1 MAAQKLRSRL
11 CRLSIFLLSVPAV
24 ISTSTID
31 NGKLLSVN
39 GISYYSGGNS
49 VSSLITSVDFNSTQF
64 DDIVPIT
71 VIRTDETLLTK
82 SSLSE
87 IIANY
92 SATDDVFQAGF
103 LETVFLLYDGHGRGQ
118 IDPTAKQTFKD
129 LGSSLLMASPAY
141 RPEAHITP
149 AKIRHDLPKGPYFYS
164 PKTGELYQA
173 FRLYADH
180 QLAFTEAA
188 LSDGAGGFK
197 PLPAAVSGAMT
208 KSVAVPSRLYY
219 TPSSQKPLAGLR
231 VGIKDIFD
239 LKGLRTSGGNR
250 AYYDL
255 YPPRNTTGP
264 ALQRLIDAGAV
275 VIGKMGT
282 VQFANGDNPTADWV
296 DFHCPFN
303 PRGDGY
309 QAPGGSSSG
318 PGAGMASYDWLDI
331 AIGSDTGGS
340 MRSPGGM
347 QGLFA
352 NRPSTGAVNLDNVIP
367 LCHALDTAG
376 VFARNAAT
384 WSKVMHAWYENFTDY
399 TEYPKK
405 LFYQNSSFPAV
416 NTTAGALIEEFV
428 GKVEKF
434 LGAKREFVNISSQ
447 WEETQPSGTAA
458 ISKFLNTTYASL
470 VSVDQYRSL
479 SLPFYE
485 DYAAKHEGRRPF
497 VNPGPL
503 ARWAWGQENG
513 GDAAYD
519 EALKNKTVFKDW
531 WETKGFGKADDTT
544 CSEGIYIYPYSRG
557 ETQYR
562 NAYFSAP
569 SAPPMGFSDGRIA
582 VLAGAPDL
590 VVPVGEIPYNSTISL
605 KTEYMPVTMSFVA
618 ARGCDLML
626 VNLIEDMEQAGILK
640 PVSTGSRMYP
650 E

>member
-1 MAAQKLRSRL
+1 MAARNVGSRL
-11 CRLSIFLLSVPAV
+11 LGLSAFFFSIPTVF
-24 ISTSTID
+24 STPTLD

-39 GISYYSGGNS
+39 GIDYYSGGDA
-49 VSSLITSVDFNSTQF
+49 VSTFITSANFNSTQF
-64 DDIVPIT
+64 EDVVPIT
-71 VIRTDETLLTK
+71 VIRTDQSVFTK
-82 SSLSE
+82 EVLSE
-87 IIANY
+87 IISNY
-92 SATDDVFQAGF
+92 SATDDVFQSGF
-103 LETVFLLYDGHGRGQ
+103 LETVFLLYEGHGRSQ
-118 IDPTAKQTFKD
+118 VDSTVKQAFKD
-129 LGSSLLMASPAY
+129 LGNSLVMASSAY
-141 RPEAHITP
+141 RPEAHLMP
-149 AKIRHDLPKGPYFYS
+149 AKLRRDLPKGPYFYS

-173 FRLYADH
+173 FRLYSDH

-188 LSDGAGGFK
+188 LSDGAGGFTS
-197 PLPAAVSGAMT
+197 LPAAVSVS
-208 KSVAVPSRLYY
+208 KSSVAVPSRLYY
-219 TPSSQKPLAGLR
+219 TPTSEKPLAGLR

-275 VIGKMGT
+275 VVGKMGT

-405 LFYQNSSFPAV
+405 LFYQNSSFPSAD
-416 NTTAGALIEEFV
+416 TPAGALIEDLV
-428 GKVEKF
+428 RKVEKF
-434 LGAKREFVNISSQ
+434 LGTKRELVNITSH
-447 WEETQPSGTAA
+447 WEKTQSPEIPA
-458 ISKFLNTTYASL
+458 ISSLLNTTYAIL
-470 VSVDQYRSL
+470 TSVDQYRSL
-479 SLPFYE
+479 SVPFYA
-485 DYAAKHEGRRPF
+485 DYAEKHDGRRPF
-497 VNPGPL
+497 INPGPL
-503 ARWAWGQENG
+503 ARWTWGQNNG
-513 GDAAYD
+513 GNVAYD
-519 EALKNKTVFKDW
+519 EAIQNKTIFKNW
-531 WETKGFGKADDTT
+531 WETKGYGKADERT
-544 CSEGIYIYPYSRG
+544 CSEGIYIYPYTKG

-569 SAPPMGFSDGRIA
+569 TAPPMGFSDGRIA
-582 VLAGAPDL
+582 VLAGVPDL
-590 VVPVGEIPYNSTISL
+590 VVPVGEIPYNSTVSL

-618 ARGCDLML
+618 ARGCDLMV
-626 VNLIEDMEQAGILK
+626 VNLIEDMEKAGILK
-640 PVSTGSRMYP
+640 PVSTGPRMYP

>member
-1 MAAQKLRSRL
+1 MAATNVGSRL
-11 CRLSIFLLSVPAV
+11 LGLSALFLSIPTVLSTLV
-24 ISTSTID
+24 D
-31 NGKLLSVN
+31 NGKLLSIN
-39 GISYYSGGNS
+39 GIDYYSGGNA
-49 VSSLITSVDFNSTQF
+49 VSTLITSVDFNSTQF
-64 DDIVPIT
+64 EDIVPFT
-71 VIRTDETLLTK
+71 VIRTDQLLTND
-82 SSLSE
+82 SLSD
-87 IIANY
+87 IISNY
-92 SATDDVFQAGF
+92 SATDDVFQIGF
-103 LETVFLLYDGHGRGQ
+103 LETVFLLYEGHGRGNV
-118 IDPTAKQTFKD
+118 DTTVKQAFKD
-129 LGSSLLMASPAY
+129 LGSSLVMASSAY
-141 RPEAHITP
+141 RPEAYLMP
-149 AKIRHDLPKGPYFYS
+149 AKLRHNLPKGPYFYS
-164 PKTGELYQA
+164 PKTGEVHQA
-173 FRLYADH
+173 FRLYSDH

-219 TPSSQKPLAGLR
+219 MPTSGKPLAGLR

-399 TEYPKK
+399 RKYPKK
-405 LFYQNSSFPAV
+405 LFYQSSSFPSA
-416 NTTAGALIEEFV
+416 NTTAGALIEDLVLKIEN
-428 GKVEKF
+428 F
-434 LGAKREFVNISSQ
+434 LGVEREFVNISSH
-447 WEETQPSGTAA
+447 WEETQSSGTPG
-458 ISKFLNTTYASL
+458 ISKLLNTTYASL

-479 SLPFYE
+479 SLPFYA
-485 DYAAKHEGRRPF
+485 DYAAKHDGRRPF

-503 ARWAWGQENG
+503 ARWAWGQDNG
-513 GDAAYD
+513 GNSAYD
-519 EALKNKTVFKDW
+519 EALQNKTIFKNW
-531 WETKGFGKADDTT
+531 WETKGFGKADDET
-544 CSEGIYIYPYSRG
+544 CSEGIYIYPYSKG

-626 VNLIEDMEQAGILK
+626 VNLIEDMEKAGILK
-640 PVSTGSRMYP
+640 PVSTGPRMYP